1 MKNFLTLDN
10 LDTAGKVVLLRADL
24 NVPMKDGQVTDATRI
39 NRLIPTLQELSAAGA
54 KIVILSHFGRPRG
67 KDPALSL
74 QSIVKPLSAAFG
86 KPVAFA
92 PDCIGLAATDAI
104 GQMQNGDVL
113 MLENVRFYPEEEKND
128 AAFAQELGQLGDIY
142 VNDAFSCAHRAHAST
157 EGIARHLPA
166 YAGRLME
173 AELSALET
181 ALEKPQHPVV
191 AIVGGAKISTKLDL
205 LNNLVQKIDILVLGG
220 GMANTFLAALDHPVG
235 KSLCEHDM
243 KEQARKIMQ
252 TADEN
257 ACRIMLPTDAV
268 TAKEFKANPE
278 TETRSVDDIKDDDM
292 MLDIGSESVALIEAM
307 LGKARTVLWNGPVGA
322 FETTPFDQG
331 TVKLAEIVARLT
343 EARQITSIA
352 GGGDTVAALAQAGV
366 EDKMTY
372 VSTAGGAFL
381 EWLEGKTL
389 PGVQILFDR
398 AAILRSQPPAAASA
412 GA

>member
-1 MKNFLTLDN
+1 MKNFLTLDD
-10 LDTAGKVVLLRADL
+10 LTAGGKTVLLRADL
-24 NVPMKDGQVTDATRI
+24 NVPMKDGDVTDATRI
-39 NRLIPTLQELSAAGA
+39 TRLVPTIKELTAAGA
-54 KIVILSHFGRPRG
+54 KVVILSHFGRPRG
-67 KDPALSL
+67 KDPALTL
-74 QSIVKPLSAAFG
+74 RPIAKALSKAYGAE
-86 KPVAFA
+86 VAFA
-92 PDCIGLAATDAI
+92 DDCIGAIAEDAVKNLPQ
-104 GQMQNGDVL
+104 GGVL
-113 MLENVRFYPEEEKND
+113 LLENVRFYPEEEKND
-128 AAFAQELGQLGDIY
+128 AAFAAELARLGDTY

-157 EGIARHLPA
+157 EALARLLPA

-173 AELSALET
+173 AELTALET

-220 GMANTFLAALDHPVG
+220 GMANTFLAALEHPVG

-243 KEQARKIMQ
+243 KEQARTIMK

-257 ACRIMLPTDAV
+257 ACRIMLPVDAQ
-268 TAKEFKANPE
+268 TATRFQANVA
-278 TETRSVDDIKDDDM
+278 TEVRAVDDLRDDDM
-292 MLDIGSESVALIEAM
+292 MLDIGPESVALVETM

-322 FETTPFDQG
+322 FETPPFEQG
-331 TVKLAEIVARLT
+331 TVKLAKAVARLT
-343 EARQITSIA
+343 ETGQLISVA
-352 GGGDTVAALAQAGV
+352 GGGDTVAALALAGV

-398 AAILRSQPPAAASA
+398 AAVLRGAKAAASA
-412 GA
+412 